1 MLPLEVLLVL
11 ALLSAACSR
20 RVLLPLR
27 GGTTTPAGGATI
39 AETSSWLLPQQL
51 SAGHNSNSS
60 AQSLILARSS
70 PHLQSDGAWL
80 GGSARLSGRFSQA
93 LDFK

>member
-1 MLPLEVLLVL
+1 MLPLEVLLVV

-20 RVLLPLR
+20 RVLLPLG
-27 GGTTTPAGGATI
+27 GGTTAPAGGATI

-51 SAGHNSNSS
+51 SVCHNSNSS

-80 GGSARLSGRFSQA
+80 RSARHGTGRFSQA